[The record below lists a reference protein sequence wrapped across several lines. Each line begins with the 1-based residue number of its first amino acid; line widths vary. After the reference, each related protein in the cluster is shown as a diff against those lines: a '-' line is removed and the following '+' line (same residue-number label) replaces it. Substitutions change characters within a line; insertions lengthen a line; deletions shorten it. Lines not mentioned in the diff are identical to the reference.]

1 MKLIKILLVSII
13 VLAIALYCGY
23 QYVLTTYGVDLL
35 RTATELKV
43 LIEPVNEDV
52 LCKNKFG
59 DEDKVDVQAL
69 VNESVENLI
78 TYTEQHGYVVN
89 FDDLPEEMKHI
100 IKLTDKQV
108 GALANVVIEQEID
121 GKLLIN
127 NKPLGIDLKQVDYS
141 EVETGAL
148 FNSIFAL
155 DIGEF
160 TKDIPSGFPFDNIKP
175 YIPEVFY
182 ISSTVNIIQKEESFS
197 YEVTHSSLTIN
208 NLNQEDTLDLYNTLN
223 KILKMGSLE
232 DLNTKVGNVLMNAL
246 IGNEENNGIAYSLK
260 EIGARSYD
268 FISED
273 NKDYFVV
280 DL

>member
-1 MKLIKILLVSII
+1 MKLIKRLLVSVI

-35 RTATELKV
+35 RTANELKI
-43 LIEPVNEDV
+43 LIEPVNEDS
-52 LCKNKFG
+52 LCKNKFT
-59 DEDKVDVQAL
+59 DEDMVDVQEL
-69 VNESVENLI
+69 VNESVENFI
-78 TYTEQHGYVVN
+78 TYTEQHGYEVN

-108 GALANVVIEQEID
+108 GALASVVIEQEID

-155 DIGEF
+155 DISEF

-182 ISSTVNIIQKEESFS
+182 ISSTVNIIQGEESFS

-208 NLNQEDTLDLYNTLN
+208 NLNKEDTLDLYNTLN

>member
-1 MKLIKILLVSII
+1 MKLIKRLLVSVI

-35 RTATELKV
+35 RTANELKI
-43 LIEPVNEDV
+43 LIEPVNEDS
-52 LCKNKFG
+52 LCKNKFT
-59 DEDKVDVQAL
+59 DEDMVDVQEL
-69 VNESVENLI
+69 VNESVENFI
-78 TYTEQHGYVVN
+78 TYTEQHGYEVN

-155 DIGEF
+155 DISEF

-182 ISSTVNIIQKEESFS
+182 ISSTVNIIQGEESFS

-208 NLNQEDTLDLYNTLN
+208 NLNKEDTLDLYNTLN

>member
-1 MKLIKILLVSII
+1 MKLIKRLLVSVI

-35 RTATELKV
+35 RTANELKI
-43 LIEPVNEDV
+43 LIEPVNEDS
-52 LCKNKFG
+52 LCKNKFT
-59 DEDKVDVQAL
+59 DEDMVDVQEL
-69 VNESVENLI
+69 VNESVENFI
-78 TYTEQHGYVVN
+78 TYTEQHGYEVN

-155 DIGEF
+155 DISEF

-182 ISSTVNIIQKEESFS
+182 ISSTVNIIQKEEAFS

-208 NLNQEDTLDLYNTLN
+208 NLNKEDTLDLYNTLN

-246 IGNEENNGIAYSLK
+246 IGNE
-260 EIGARSYD
+260 
-268 FISED
+268 
-273 NKDYFVV
+273 
-280 DL
+280 

>member
-1 MKLIKILLVSII
+1 MKFIRKLLVS
-13 VLAIALYCGY
+13 VVVFAIALYCGY

-35 RTATELKV
+35 RTANELKI
-43 LIEPVNEDV
+43 LIEPVNEDS
-52 LCKNKFG
+52 LCKNKFT
-59 DEDKVDVQAL
+59 DEDMVDVQEL
-69 VNESVENLI
+69 VNESVENFI
-78 TYTEQHGYVVN
+78 TYTEQHGYEVN

-155 DIGEF
+155 DISEF

-182 ISSTVNIIQKEESFS
+182 ISSTVNIIQGEEAFS

-208 NLNQEDTLDLYNTLN
+208 NLNKEDTLDLYNTLN